1 MAVQMEAEDKTRLT
15 VQNEPEV
22 VFHALYFNDG
32 FIGVL
37 LVRVEIE
44 RRNELYSDI
53 FEDGGELGTPV
64 ANGCV
69 GDLEIHHSPQN
80 QGDIVK

>member
-1 MAVQMEAEDKTRLT
+1 M
-15 VQNEPEV
+15 P
-22 VFHALYFNDG
+22 
-32 FIGVL
+32 

-44 RRNELYSDI
+44 RRNELYSDVL
-53 FEDGGELGTPV
+53 EDGGELGTPV

-80 QGDIVK
+80 QGDIVR